1 MLGPAG
7 PFWDQLL
14 MGTRNLLVVLAV
26 FHKCSVVVVAPLCEV
41 IKDSALDALNGCDLW
56 SQSGFELVPS
66 SVEKWSLK
74 HCTAREAPAL
84 KTFDSN
90 CLPVSTLSWRGSS

>member
-1 MLGPAG
+1 MKCPQRANLQRQKLDESMPGPAG
-7 PFWDQLL
+7 PVGDRLL

-56 SQSGFELVPS
+56 CVTIPQ
-66 SVEKWSLK
+66 
-74 HCTAREAPAL
+74 
-84 KTFDSN
+84 
-90 CLPVSTLSWRGSS
+90 